1 MNLNNKKIKVWD
13 FSTRFFH
20 WAMVLLLVGLWW
32 TAENGEMQWH
42 QICAYLL
49 MTLILF
55 RLIWGFWGS
64 ETALFKQFIVSP
76 KQVISYTLK
85 EPKPKT
91 LGHNPLGGYMVV
103 VLLSLIALQ
112 LGTGLFATDEIFTE
126 GPLVSLVSSDTANW
140 LTWVH
145 KNNFN
150 IIIAMAAVHILAVV
164 VHLLKGENLINAMFT
179 GYKELSGHKKN
190 ASDKDLT
197 DSTDAPKLR
206 SQLVA
211 LVIVAIIF
219 ALVWFYLLAPVVS
232 FL

>member
-55 RLIWGFWGS
+55 RLVWGFWGS

-103 VLLSLIALQ
+103 VLIGLIAMQ

-126 GPLVSLVSSDTANW
+126 GPLVSLVSSETASW

-150 IIIAMAAVHILAVV
+150 LIVTMAAVHILAVV

-179 GYKELSGHKKN
+179 GYKELSEDQKN
-190 ASDKDLT
+190 TNDKDVVKDMPT
-197 DSTDAPKLR
+197 PKLR
-206 SQLVA
+206 SQLLA
-211 LVIVAIIF
+211 LAIIVIIF
-219 ALVWFYLLAPVVS
+219 AFVWFYLLAPVVS